1 MFNRV
6 NFIKSPIYFGGEI
19 INDKKLI
26 AICLLII
33 FAVAA
38 ISGAVV
44 FLNKKTSTTL
54 IEDSDSTFTIG
65 NKYSVSLIDADG
77 NKLANRTINLA
88 FTDSDGNTEYY
99 DVSTNEKGVAKLK
112 IDLPKGNYSV
122 NASFGGDDKFKASS
136 FTQNI
141 RVKNKPQEKTS
152 SSSVATSGKTI
163 TPSYEY
169 EKYDGEY
176 KMFTDERDGEL
187 FTDVLSWDENAGCYH
202 W

>member
-1 MFNRV
+1 M
-6 NFIKSPIYFGGEI
+6 E
-19 INDKKLI
+19 DKKLI
-26 AICLLII
+26 IICLTII
-33 FAVAA
+33 ICVGA
-38 ISGAVV
+38 IASTFV
-44 FLNKKTSTTL
+44 FLNHKADTTL

-65 NKYSVSLIDADG
+65 SKYSVSLIDSNG
-77 NKLANRTINLA
+77 NKLSNKTINLA
-88 FTDSDGNTEYY
+88 FTNLNGNTEYF
-99 DVSTNEKGVAKLK
+99 DVSTNGNGVAKLK

-122 NASFGGDDKFKASS
+122 NASFGGDDKFKPSS
-136 FTQNI
+136 VTQNI
-141 RVKNKPQEKTS
+141 RVKNKPPEESS
-152 SSSVATSGKTI
+152 SSSVATSGTTI